1 MKTIDCSPT
10 PVKSSEM
17 DWLDR
22 LRGTI
27 QHGFNWFAELEAYDQ
42 AADALA
48 RYLDHRFVLL
58 RNVLLPGLE
67 LAIPF
72 ILVGPSGVHVLTPA
86 AEKGIFQARGDAWLE
101 ADASQ
106 EFHPVKPNLLTRASL
121 MAEAVRI
128 YLEREGM
135 PFPKVEPVLLCVDP
149 GVHIE
154 SLRPSVRIVMSDAF
168 DRFAASLMGIQVA
181 LGPETAEKLIG
192 LLTKAG
198 KTHVVEPEP
207 KPMSLA
213 EVEGIAGPDEE
224 QAAPKPPPRLPINLN
239 IQAPDFARR
248 LNLTTRQLTILGIIA
263 GLEILVVIAF
273 LIFVL
278 VAS

>member
-1 MKTIDCSPT
+1 
-10 PVKSSEM
+10 M

-101 ADASQ
+101 AD
-106 EFHPVKPNLLTRASL
+106 ASL

-224 QAAPKPPPRLPINLN
+224 QAAPKPPPRPPINLN